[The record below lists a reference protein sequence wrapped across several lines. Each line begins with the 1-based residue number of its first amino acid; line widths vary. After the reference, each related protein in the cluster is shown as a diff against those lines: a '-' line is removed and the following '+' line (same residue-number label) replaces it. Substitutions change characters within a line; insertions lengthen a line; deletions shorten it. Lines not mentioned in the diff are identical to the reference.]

1 MAMDNDCDPLAPTI
15 VEFAFDPSCPW
26 TWLTFRWL
34 VAAVEQEPVEV
45 RWRPFSLAH
54 VNRDKP
60 DVPAEHRNQWPVVT
74 GALRIVQRLAVDGR
88 HKEIERFYL
97 ELGVACHVDREPW
110 TSATV
115 FAAASRSGLDDE
127 TTSAFNDHRLDPG
140 IFASTDDAFELAGP
154 DIGSPVLILGPHPA
168 EPERGR
174 VGFHGPII
182 TEVPHGACATAL
194 WRAVLA
200 AAAVP
205 EFHEL
210 KRGRR
215 MPPQVAVGIGLHQY
229 GV

>member
-1 MAMDNDCDPLAPTI
+1 MNYDCEPLAPTT

-34 VAAVEQEPVEV
+34 VSASEQEEIEV

-60 DVPAEHRNQWPVVT
+60 DVPDEYRKRWPVVA
-74 GALRIVQRLAVDGR
+74 GALRIVQRLAVDSR
-88 HKEIERFYL
+88 HKEAERFYS
-97 ELGVACHVDREPW
+97 ELGLAVHVENEPW
-110 TSATV
+110 TAATV

-127 TTSAFNDHRLDPG
+127 TISAFNDHRLDPG
-140 IFASTDDAFELAGP
+140 VFASTDDALDLAGP
-154 DIGSPVLILGPHPA
+154 DIGSPVLILNAHPSDTT
-168 EPERGR
+168 RTR

-182 TEVPHGACATAL
+182 TEVPQGECASAL

-200 AAAVP
+200 AAAVSQ
-205 EFHEL
+205 FHEL

-215 MPPQVAVGIGLHQY
+215 VPPQVAVGIGLHQH
-229 GV
+229 GS